1 MVVFDA
7 IQCVLSILAMISIGY
22 VLSRRGWFDEHA
34 SELFSKMVVR
44 VSLPAL
50 MISNLLTTFDRGTLF
65 EAGMGIFIPMAC
77 MLLLYGMGLVL
88 VRLIHIPPNKRGVF
102 LAMFTF
108 SNTVFIGLPVNVAL
122 FGEES
127 TSFVLLYYVANTVL
141 FWTIGVGGIQR
152 DGMSGHAPSVLSRLK
167 SFLSPPLMGFLFA
180 VLLILLNLKLPRFV
194 MDACKYMGN
203 LTTPLSM
210 LYIGIV
216 INSITMQDVRFDKD
230 MVTVLTGRF
239 VLAPLL
245 ILAFLYYLPLP
256 DLMKKVFVIQA
267 AMPIMT
273 QIAIVS
279 QAYRADYKYAA
290 AMVTVTTMVSLVF
303 IPLYMFALSNI

>member
-1 MVVFDA
+1 MGVFDA
-7 IQCVLSILAMISIGY
+7 VQCVLSILIMVSIGY
-22 VLSRRGWFDEHA
+22 VLSYRGWFDERT
-34 SELFSKMVVR
+34 SELFSKIVVK

-50 MISNLLTTFDRGTLF
+50 MISNLLSTFDRKKLF
-65 EAGMGIFIPMAC
+65 EAGLGVFIPILC
-77 MLLLYGMGLVL
+77 MLLLYGIGLMI
-88 VRLIHIPPNKRGVF
+88 VRLLNIPSHKHGVF

-122 FGEES
+122 FGEKS

-141 FWTIGVGGIQR
+141 FWTMGVSGIQR
-152 DGMSGHAPSVLSRLK
+152 DGLNGQVTTISRRIKNL
-167 SFLSPPLMGFLFA
+167 LSPPLIGFLLA
-180 VLLILLNLKLPRFV
+180 ILLIMLDVRLPKFI

-216 INSITMQDVRFDKD
+216 INSIKMQDIKFDKD
-230 MVTVLTGRF
+230 MVAVLLGRF

-245 ILAFLYYLPLP
+245 ILAFMYYLPLP
-256 DLMKKVFVIQA
+256 VLMKKVFVIQA
-267 AMPIMT
+267 AMPTMT

-279 QAYRADYKYAA
+279 QAYKADYRYAA
-290 AMVTVTTMVSLVF
+290 AMVTVTTMASLIF
-303 IPLYMFALSNI
+303 IPLYMFVLSHI

>member
-22 VLSRRGWFDEHA
+22 ALSRRGWFDERA
-34 SELFSKMVVR
+34 SELFSKMVVK

-50 MISNLLTTFDRGTLF
+50 MISNLLNTFDRNTLF
-65 EAGMGIFIPMAC
+65 EAGMGIFIPMGS
-77 MLLLYGMGLVL
+77 MLLLYGLGLVIA
-88 VRLIHIPPNKRGVF
+88 RLIGVPLHKRGVF
-102 LAMFTF
+102 LAMFSF
-108 SNTVFIGLPVNVAL
+108 SNTVFIGLPVNIAL

-141 FWTIGVGGIQR
+141 FWTIGTGGIQR
-152 DGMSGHAPSVLSRLK
+152 DGMNGGMPSVWSRIK
-167 SFLSPPLMGFLFA
+167 TFLSPPLMGFLFA
-180 VLLILLNLKLPRFV
+180 VLLILLNAKLPRFV

-216 INSITMQDVRFDKD
+216 INSINMEDVKFSKD
-230 MVTVLTGRF
+230 MFIVLLGRF

-245 ILAFLYYLPLP
+245 VLAFMYSLPLP
-256 DLMKKVFVIQA
+256 VLMKKVFVIQA
-267 AMPIMT
+267 AMPTMT

-279 QAYRADYKYAA
+279 QAYNADYKYAA
-290 AMVTVTTMVSLVF
+290 AMITVTTMVSLVF
-303 IPLYMFALSNI
+303 IPLYMLVLSSI

>member
-22 VLSRRGWFDEHA
+22 VLSRRGWFDERA
-34 SELFSKMVVR
+34 SELFSKMVVK

-50 MISNLLTTFDRGTLF
+50 MISNLLTTFDRDTLF

-77 MLLLYGMGLVL
+77 MLLLYGAGLVA
-88 VRLIHIPPNKRGVF
+88 VKLIGIPPQKRGVF
-102 LAMFTF
+102 LAMFAF
-108 SNTVFIGLPVNVAL
+108 SNTVFIGLPVNIAL

-141 FWTIGVGGIQR
+141 FWTIGISGIQR
-152 DGMSGHAPSVLSRLK
+152 DGMNGDAPPISSRFK
-167 SFLSPPLMGFLFA
+167 NFLSPPLMGFLLA
-180 VLLILLNLKLPRFV
+180 VLLILLNAKLPRFV

-216 INSITMQDVRFDKD
+216 INSITMQDIKFDKD
-230 MVTVLTGRF
+230 MFTILLGRF
-239 VLAPLL
+239 LLAPLL
-245 ILAFLYYLPLP
+245 ILAFMYYLPLP
-256 DLMKKVFVIQA
+256 VLMKKVFVIQA
-267 AMPIMT
+267 AMPTMT

-279 QAYRADYKYAA
+279 QAYKADYKYAA
-290 AMVTVTTMVSLVF
+290 AMVTVTTMASLVF